1 MTTHLFGRRRTPWLH
16 VRARHARC
24 LIAIITPVEPYRSA
38 VSFAGR
44 CDVII
49 QTDSFCTVLRT
60 FCAVTFRKRLQTQRC
75 PPRNFRHYL
84 AFFAILLKLLG
95 MSHAQDHG
103 RPAYLDRPAAAQQ
116 QTRRVIC
123 SADVSYL
130 LYIFNDFCQTNY
142 LKIYQTDL
150 YQIGRIGRIMAVES
164 EISLSIHQ
172 GTLPWQP
179 TL

>member
-1 MTTHLFGRRRTPWLH
+1 
-16 VRARHARC
+16 
-24 LIAIITPVEPYRSA
+24 
-38 VSFAGR
+38 
-44 CDVII
+44 
-49 QTDSFCTVLRT
+49 
-60 FCAVTFRKRLQTQRC
+60 
-75 PPRNFRHYL
+75 
-84 AFFAILLKLLG
+84 

-150 YQIGRIGRIMAVES
+150 YQIGRVGRIMAVES

>member
-44 CDVII
+44 CDATI

-84 AFFAILLKLLG
+84 AFLQFYSNYSVCLTHKTT
-95 MSHAQDHG
+95 
-103 RPAYLDRPAAAQQ
+103 AYLDRPAAAQQ